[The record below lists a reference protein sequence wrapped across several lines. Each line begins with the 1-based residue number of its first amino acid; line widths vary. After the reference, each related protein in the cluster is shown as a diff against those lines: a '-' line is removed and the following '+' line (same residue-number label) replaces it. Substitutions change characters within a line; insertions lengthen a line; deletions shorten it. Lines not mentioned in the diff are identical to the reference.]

1 MRITTRLAVALL
13 VSAAGVT
20 ASLAQDI
27 GVPSCDRFMTDYE
40 ACITTKVP
48 EAQRSV
54 LTQQITQLRSTWR
67 ELARDGQA
75 RQQLDAVC
83 TAQSTQLRQAMAPYG
98 CSF

>member
-1 MRITTRLAVALL
+1 MLNPAHLVAALL
-13 VSAAGVT
+13 IAAAGAS
-20 ASLAQDI
+20 ASLAQEI

-40 ACITTKVP
+40 ACVMTKVP

-54 LTQQITQLRSTWR
+54 MTQQITQMRSTWR

-83 TAQSTQLRQAMAPYG
+83 TAQSTQMRQAMAPYG